1 MSVTMNRR
9 TFVSAAS
16 AAALVGAMGASAAF
30 ATEIDTPAHSACF
43 KAVVPELMLD
53 DRHLDV
59 SKPETV
65 EFIKNLFDE

>member
-30 ATEIDTPAHSACF
+30 ATEIDTPAESYDLVGLSVW
-43 KAVVPELMLD
+43 AVPVCALPSPAA
-53 DRHLDV
+53 RRV
-59 SKPETV
+59 SRPRTS
-65 EFIKNLFDE
+65 